1 MTRFRVAV
9 TPEAAAHALRLL
21 LVKHGAE
28 LGELAGTGWTLTFP
42 VAEARTTVLYEV
54 IRASRAVSERHPN
67 AEMWL
72 ELQGKRHPLPP
83 PWTRGTAQ
91 TASTDTGDGSIKG

>member
-1 MTRFRVAV
+1 MSQFRVAV
-9 TPEAAAHALRLL
+9 TPEAAAHALRTLL
-21 LVKHGAE
+21 ETHGAE
-28 LGELAGTGWTLTFP
+28 LAELADTGWTLTFP

-72 ELQGKRHPLPP
+72 ELEGTRHPLPP
-83 PWTRGTAQ
+83 PWTPGTA
-91 TASTDTGDGSIKG
+91 